1 MATIKHYKV
10 VAALPSTL
18 VADSIYLVRV
28 GTGFDLYV
36 TNSSGTIVAYPANYQ
51 AGSANLNALSGLT
64 GAANKAPYFT
74 AAGAM
79 AVYDLTVFG
88 RSFAAAADQAAGR
101 TLLGLGTAA
110 TRAATTSATDTTSE
124 RLWRTNDLVK
134 QTSANDAT
142 TGRILTL
149 ASTAG
154 AFGLGATSANSISN
168 PDAALTLANGMYV
181 AVGNAFAD
189 PPYGT
194 DSVYIDHRR
203 GTASAVQIAQRA
215 QTGAGMKL
223 RLYSGGSW
231 GPWVELWHSGNF
243 NPATKEDRPFTI
255 AVIGDS
261 LSAYY
266 PLTGESWPPM
276 LETYLNNSGSRKF
289 RVLNFS
295 VGSNTCYRA
304 NTEALYGTM
313 TASQAVV
320 AAKPDIVIVA
330 LGGGDVLTGFGG
342 RTLAQAKTDAT
353 TLFTALRTGLPSAV
367 ICHVPIIFHDNT
379 HGTPST
385 LINRQVVPFFW
396 SKPTTGIFTGCISM
410 ERGGD
415 AVSSAQRTRYVDL
428 ADFYSHIAG
437 LTQVNKILSMNLFRV
452 ARVGGLGPDGLH
464 VNELGKKMQLGYM
477 VKSLTSAVHSVFGEL
492 APKGFV
498 SWEDPDTL
506 FTSVLQS
513 SGAGGQWVART
524 DVPDPVEHLTRQDD
538 SFGLLDV
545 ELWALGYRMVVSI
558 SRTSMKT
565 TERATISFFG
575 GRRGLPIYLSI
586 NDGAF
591 LSEAVATLN
600 SKGSALAELFPALG
614 AINYTIRYKVGGEI
628 YGPVT
633 FTGTT

>member
-51 AGSANLNALSGLT
+51 AGSANLNALSGLS

-101 TLLGLGTAA
+101 TLLGLDTAA

-154 AFGLGATSANSISN
+154 AFGLGATSENSISN

-194 DSVYIDHRR
+194 NSVYIDHRR

-231 GPWVELWHSGNF
+231 GPWAELWHSGNF
-243 NPATKEDRPFTI
+243 NPAAKQDAI
-255 AVIGDS
+255 AAGTTAQFWRGDKTWQD
-261 LSAYY
+261 LAAA
-266 PLTGESWPPM
+266 
-276 LETYLNNSGSRKF
+276 
-289 RVLNFS
+289 V
-295 VGSNTCYRA
+295 RA
-304 NTEALYGTM
+304 A
-313 TASQAVV
+313 
-320 AAKPDIVIVA
+320 
-330 LGGGDVLTGFGG
+330 VLTGLSTVSAAAVSATDTVLAAIGKLQAQINGLSAASYTNLTLLAPYTWDSAGDAADYSQPSYAKVGDVVRLRG
-342 RTLAQAKTDAT
+342 RVTLAGTHATNATVNVTTIATLPVGFRPAKRKAFQVFWDTESPLYFAYCLVFLDTDG
-353 TLFTALRTGLPSAV
+353 TLVLIGPAGQPYPFTEG
-367 ICHVPIIFHDNT
+367 
-379 HGTPST
+379 
-385 LINRQVVPFFW
+385 
-396 SKPTTGIFTGCISM
+396 
-410 ERGGD
+410 
-415 AVSSAQRTRYVDL
+415 
-428 ADFYSHIAG
+428 
-437 LTQVNKILSMNLFRV
+437 
-452 ARVGGLGPDGLH
+452 
-464 VNELGKKMQLGYM
+464 
-477 VKSLTSAVHSVFGEL
+477 
-492 APKGFV
+492 
-498 SWEDPDTL
+498 
-506 FTSVLQS
+506 
-513 SGAGGQWVART
+513 
-524 DVPDPVEHLTRQDD
+524 HL
-538 SFGLLDV
+538 LLDQI
-545 ELWALGYRMVVSI
+545 W
-558 SRTSMKT
+558 
-565 TERATISFFG
+565 F
-575 GRRGLPIYLSI
+575 
-586 NDGAF
+586 D
-591 LSEAVATLN
+591 VA
-600 SKGSALAELFPALG
+600 A
-614 AINYTIRYKVGGEI
+614 
-628 YGPVT
+628 
-633 FTGTT
+633 

>member
-51 AGSANLNALSGLT
+51 AGSANLSALSGLT

-88 RSFAAAADQAAGR
+88 RSLAAAADAAAGR

-194 DSVYIDHRR
+194 DAVYIDHRR
-203 GTASAVQIAQRA
+203 GSGSAVQFAQRA

-231 GPWVELWHSGNF
+231 SPWVELWHSGNTLQLGAT
-243 NPATKEDRPFTI
+243 PASARTAMELGTAALLTATASTTDTTI
-255 AVIGDS
+255 GRAQKIGDFGIG
-261 LSAYY
+261 AMGTT
-266 PLTGESWPPM
+266 PLADADVTASGLAVYTTGSSTGNAPNSWGTLLNVRGNVSGFGHGFQIAKGNGSSNFYMRGSSGTAPFAWESWQT
-276 LETYLNNSGSRKF
+276 LWHSGN
-289 RVLNFS
+289 LD
-295 VGSNTCYRA
+295 
-304 NTEALYGTM
+304 NTESGWLTPTLVNSYAQGTDPVRYRRIGKFVVVTGSLRRFSPPTALQTICTLPAGYRPAKQFTTTVLWVSDNLAM
-313 TASQAVV
+313 QATSIAISTDGAIVV
-320 AAKPDIVIVA
+320 GI
-330 LGGGDVLTGFGG
+330 LY
-342 RTLAQAKTDAT
+342 TLA
-353 TLFTALRTGLPSAV
+353 
-367 ICHVPIIFHDNT
+367 
-379 HGTPST
+379 GTP
-385 LINRQVVPFFW
+385 
-396 SKPTTGIFTGCISM
+396 
-410 ERGGD
+410 
-415 AVSSAQRTRYVDL
+415 
-428 ADFYSHIAG
+428 
-437 LTQVNKILSMNLFRV
+437 
-452 ARVGGLGPDGLH
+452 
-464 VNELGKKMQLGYM
+464 
-477 VKSLTSAVHSVFGEL
+477 
-492 APKGFV
+492 
-498 SWEDPDTL
+498 
-506 FTSVLQS
+506 
-513 SGAGGQWVART
+513 SGAGGSPFT
-524 DVPDPVEHLTRQDD
+524 LIFPVD
-538 SFGLLDV
+538 
-545 ELWALGYRMVVSI
+545 
-558 SRTSMKT
+558 
-565 TERATISFFG
+565 
-575 GRRGLPIYLSI
+575 
-586 NDGAF
+586 
-591 LSEAVATLN
+591 
-600 SKGSALAELFPALG
+600 
-614 AINYTIRYKVGGEI
+614 
-628 YGPVT
+628 
-633 FTGTT
+633 

>member
-88 RSFAAAADQAAGR
+88 RSLAAAADQAAGR

-134 QTSANDAT
+134 QTSANDVT
-142 TGRILTL
+142 PGRILTL

-181 AVGNAFAD
+181 ATGNTFAD

-203 GTASAVQIAQRA
+203 GTAGAVQIAQRA

-243 NPATKEDRPFTI
+243 NPAAKQDAI
-255 AVIGDS
+255 AAGTTAQFWRGDKTWQD
-261 LSAYY
+261 LAAA
-266 PLTGESWPPM
+266 
-276 LETYLNNSGSRKF
+276 
-289 RVLNFS
+289 V
-295 VGSNTCYRA
+295 C
-304 NTEALYGTM
+304 
-313 TASQAVV
+313 TA
-320 AAKPDIVIVA
+320 
-330 LGGGDVLTGFGG
+330 VLTGLSTVSAAAVSATDTVLAAIGKLQAQING
-342 RTLAQAKTDAT
+342 LSAASYTNLTLQSPYTWDAAGDAAAYNQPSYAKVGDVVRLRGKVTLSGTHTSTATVNDTTIATLPVGFRPLKRKAFQVFWDTDT
-353 TLFTALRTGLPSAV
+353 PLFFSYCLV
-367 ICHVPIIFHDNT
+367 FVNT
-379 HGTPST
+379 NGTIVLVTPSLT
-385 LINRQVVPFFW
+385 QPYPFTEGHLPLDQIWF
-396 SKPTTGIFTGCISM
+396 
-410 ERGGD
+410 
-415 AVSSAQRTRYVDL
+415 DL
-428 ADFYSHIAG
+428 A
-437 LTQVNKILSMNLFRV
+437 L
-452 ARVGGLGPDGLH
+452 
-464 VNELGKKMQLGYM
+464 
-477 VKSLTSAVHSVFGEL
+477 
-492 APKGFV
+492 
-498 SWEDPDTL
+498 
-506 FTSVLQS
+506 
-513 SGAGGQWVART
+513 
-524 DVPDPVEHLTRQDD
+524 
-538 SFGLLDV
+538 
-545 ELWALGYRMVVSI
+545 
-558 SRTSMKT
+558 
-565 TERATISFFG
+565 
-575 GRRGLPIYLSI
+575 
-586 NDGAF
+586 
-591 LSEAVATLN
+591 
-600 SKGSALAELFPALG
+600 
-614 AINYTIRYKVGGEI
+614 
-628 YGPVT
+628 
-633 FTGTT
+633 